1 MDWPLPEP
9 YPMRA
14 RSRQAQDLC
23 PRRRTTRKWREGF
36 SPASNADRFTFQ
48 FFGDSG
54 SGRAQIFHG
63 TLDEVWPKVLMLNGR
78 HRRLVVTELRLER
91 YFRERPR

>member
-1 MDWPLPEP
+1 MVWPLPEP

-36 SPASNADRFTFQ
+36 SPALDPNADRFTFQ
-48 FFGDSG
+48 LFSDCG
-54 SGRAQIFHG
+54 GRHAEIFDG
-63 TLDEVWPKVLMLNGR
+63 TLDEVWPKVQALNTARQG
-78 HRRLVVTELRLER
+78 VGV
-91 YFRERPR
+91 PW